1 MVAILVLKKQ
11 PCVFTF
17 SKRYSPMK
25 TVLITGS
32 SGYIGSKLVESLQQN
47 DRVEKIVGLDL
58 KPSPKA
64 QPKMH
69 FYCRDIREPLNDL
82 LDSHR
87 IDTVI
92 HTAYV
97 LPPLHDKKLMEDI
110 NINGTKNVMNLCE
123 SSKVSHLIYTSSTTA
138 YGFHPDNPV
147 PMDESQP
154 LRGNEDFTYSKNK
167 REIESLFEKFVRT
180 NKDIATTILR
190 ASFVIGPT
198 ADNPV
203 SRYIKKKIAI
213 LPKESAAI
221 QFVHEDDLTRAIL
234 WCLEKKISGIFNITG
249 EGAVSFPDM
258 VRSMGNIPVFL
269 PYSFLKVL
277 NEVAWKSR
285 LKVLTETP
293 SAGLA
298 MIKYPWIVTAQK
310 FIDQTGFQFE
320 YSSRKAFES
329 FARGG

>member
-1 MVAILVLKKQ
+1 ME
-11 PCVFTF
+11 
-17 SKRYSPMK
+17 

-32 SGYIGSKLVESLQQN
+32 SGYIGSKLVESLQHN
-47 DRVEKIVGLDL
+47 TRVEQIIGLDL
-58 KPSPKA
+58 KPSPKP
-64 QPKMH
+64 QPKLH

-82 LDSHR
+82 LNRHD

-97 LPPLHDKKLMEDI
+97 LPPLHNKKLMEDI
-110 NINGTKNVMNLCE
+110 NINGTKNVMALCE
-123 SSKVSHLIYTSSTTA
+123 DSKVSHLIYTSSTTA

-147 PMDESQP
+147 PMDETQP
-154 LRGNEDFTYSKNK
+154 LRGDEDFIYSKNK
-167 REIESLFEKFVRT
+167 REIENLFKDFVT
-180 NKDIATTILR
+180 ANKNIDTTILR
-190 ASFVIGPT
+190 TSFVIGPT

-213 LPKESAAI
+213 LPKENAAI
-221 QFVHEDDLTRAIL
+221 QFVHENDLTRAVL

-258 VRSMGNIPVFL
+258 ITAMGNVPVFL
-269 PYSFLKVL
+269 PYSALKLL
-277 NEVAWKSR
+277 NEVAWKFR

-298 MIKYPWIVTAQK
+298 MIRFPWIATARK

-320 YSSRKAFES
+320 YSSQQAFES
-329 FARGG
+329 FAEGR

>member
-1 MVAILVLKKQ
+1 M
-11 PCVFTF
+11 
-17 SKRYSPMK
+17 
-25 TVLITGS
+25 ITGS
-32 SGYIGSKLVESLQQN
+32 SGYIGSKLVESLQHN
-47 DRVEKIVGLDL
+47 TRVEQIIGLDL
-58 KPSPKA
+58 KPSPKP
-64 QPKMH
+64 QPKLH

-82 LDSHR
+82 LNRHD

-97 LPPLHDKKLMEDI
+97 LPPLHNKKLMEDI
-110 NINGTKNVMNLCE
+110 NINGTKNVMALCE
-123 SSKVSHLIYTSSTTA
+123 DSKVSHLIYTSSTTA

-147 PMDESQP
+147 PMDETQP
-154 LRGNEDFTYSKNK
+154 LRGDEDFIYSKNK
-167 REIESLFEKFVRT
+167 REIENLFKDFVT
-180 NKDIATTILR
+180 ANKNIDTTILR
-190 ASFVIGPT
+190 TSFVIGPT

-213 LPKESAAI
+213 LPKENAAI
-221 QFVHEDDLTRAIL
+221 QFVHENDLTRAVL

-258 VRSMGNIPVFL
+258 ITAMGNVPVFL
-269 PYSFLKVL
+269 PYSALKLL
-277 NEVAWKSR
+277 NEVAWKFR

-298 MIKYPWIVTAQK
+298 MIRFPWIATARK

-320 YSSRKAFES
+320 YSSQQAFES
-329 FARGG
+329 FAEGR

>member
-1 MVAILVLKKQ
+1 ME
-11 PCVFTF
+11 
-17 SKRYSPMK
+17 

-47 DRVEKIVGLDL
+47 TRVEQIIGLDL
-58 KPSPKA
+58 KPSPKP
-64 QPKMH
+64 QPKLH

-82 LDSHR
+82 LNRHD

-97 LPPLHDKKLMEDI
+97 LPPLHNKKLMEDI
-110 NINGTKNVMNLCE
+110 NINGTKNVMALCE
-123 SSKVSHLIYTSSTTA
+123 DSKVSHLIYTSSTTA

-147 PMDESQP
+147 PMDETQP
-154 LRGNEDFTYSKNK
+154 LRGNEDFIYSKNK
-167 REIESLFEKFVRT
+167 REIENLFKGFIT
-180 NKDIATTILR
+180 ANKNIDTTILR

-213 LPKESAAI
+213 LPKENAAI
-221 QFVHEDDLTRAIL
+221 QFVHENDLTRAIL

-258 VRSMGNIPVFL
+258 ITAMGNVPVFL
-269 PYSFLKVL
+269 PYSVLKLL
-277 NEVAWKSR
+277 NEVAWKFR

-298 MIKYPWIVTAQK
+298 MIRFPWIATARK

-320 YSSRKAFES
+320 YSSQQAFES
-329 FARGG
+329 FVEGG

>member
-1 MVAILVLKKQ
+1 
-11 PCVFTF
+11 
-17 SKRYSPMK
+17 MK

-32 SGYIGSKLVESLQQN
+32 SGYIGSKLVDSLQQN
-47 DRVEKIVGLDL
+47 ARVEQIIGLDL
-58 KPSPKA
+58 KPALKPHSKL
-64 QPKMH
+64 H

-82 LDSHR
+82 ASKHDL
-87 IDTVI
+87 DTVI

-110 NINGTKNVMNLCE
+110 NINGTKSVLALCE

-147 PMDESQP
+147 PMDETQP

-167 REIESLFEKFVRT
+167 REIESLFEDFVAT
-180 NKDIATTILR
+180 NRDIATTILR
-190 ASFVIGPT
+190 ASLVIGPT

-213 LPKESAAI
+213 LPKENAAI
-221 QFVHEDDLTRAIL
+221 QFVHEDDLIKAIL
-234 WCLEKKISGIFNITG
+234 WCLEKKISGVYNITG

-258 VRSMGNIPVFL
+258 VTAMGNIPVLL
-269 PYSFLKVL
+269 PFSLLKIL
-277 NEVAWKSR
+277 NEVAWKFR

-298 MIKYPWIVTAQK
+298 MIRYPWIATARK
-310 FIDQTGFQFE
+310 FVDQTGFQFQ
-320 YSSRKAFES
+320 YNSQQAFDS
-329 FARGG
+329 FAREGNP